1 MITWAIVIVIVVLL
15 LFVFIL
21 LTMGE
26 SVVKISAGKAGNDT
40 EDYSVLPTSV
50 DEVLGKSKGKATY
63 IPAKDS
69 VTNLKRG
76 FDISLVGKAQVG
88 DGIERVRVANYAIKP
103 KDFLGMAPIPK
114 ILVEEGGR
122 VKAGDALFFD
132 KNAPEVIY
140 AAPISGTVTSIVR
153 AEKRSIAAV
162 VIAADQ
168 GEVEYRSYQVPDL
181 ASVSREQLVEFL
193 LESGAWPF
201 IRQRPYDR
209 VANHKATPKGIFIST
224 FDTAPLAPDLNLAVE
239 GKEAAFQKGLDVL
252 ALLGKVHLGL
262 DGRGKCAPS
271 KAFAQAQNVEKHWF
285 NGKHPVGNVGVQ
297 IHHTDPIN
305 SGDAVWY
312 LDVQGVLVL
321 GMLFLEGKFD
331 TERLVAVCGAEVS
344 NAHYVRIHQ
353 GAQVEGLLVTM
364 PADMVPTEDY
374 VWEEFETDKVGK
386 DGKKIKDKNKV
397 LKTVNRRAIRIV
409 SGDPLTGKQI
419 ERQGFLG
426 FFDDQLTTIKEGDY
440 YEILGWLIPQTGHP
454 SLSRTFPGGFAEDA
468 QYVADTNTNGEKRA
482 FVMTGEYES
491 VLPMD
496 IYPQHLFRAIL
507 ANDIEKMEGL
517 GILEL
522 SEEDV
527 ALCEYVCTSKQPLQ
541 KMLRQGLE
549 TLLQQG

>member
-40 EDYSVLPTSV
+40 EDFSVLPTSI

-69 VTNLKRG
+69 VINLKRG
-76 FDISLVGKAQVG
+76 FDINLVGKAQVG

-114 ILVEEGGR
+114 VLVEEGGR

-153 AEKRSIAAV
+153 AEKRSIAEV

-168 GEVEYRSYQVPDL
+168 GDVEYRSHQVPDL

-209 VANHKATPKGIFIST
+209 VANHNVTPKGIFIST

-262 DGRGKCAPS
+262 DGRGKRAPS
-271 KAFAQAQNVEKHWF
+271 KAFSQAQNVEKHWF

-312 LDVQGVLVL
+312 LDVHGVLVL
-321 GMLFLEGKFD
+321 GTLFLEGKFD
-331 TERLVAVCGAEVS
+331 TERLVAVCGAEVA
-344 NAHYVRIHQ
+344 NAHYARIHQ

-364 PADMVPTEDY
+364 PADIVPVEDY

-397 LKTVNRRAIRIV
+397 LKTVNRRTIRIV

-426 FFDDQLTTIKEGDY
+426 FFDDQLTTVKEGDY

-454 SLSRTFPGGFAEDA
+454 TRSRTFPGGFTEDA